1 MIVREVK
8 LKLTVKQKNT
18 FDDWL
23 WVLTGVYNWA
33 SRKIKQD
40 ARDGFYYSKFD
51 FMNLLKGHYKKIG
64 IPSQTVQAILIQA
77 WDAWDKCFKKVR
89 KGEPK
94 LKSIR
99 NKLKSIPFPAPI
111 KENHFLQDEK
121 EVKLPIIGKI
131 RFHKNDIPTGKIKR
145 SRIVKRA
152 SGWYLQLT
160 IDTNHLFIVQKTD
173 KKVGID
179 TGFKDLAI
187 LSDGEK
193 YENHRY
199 YVKGQKR
206 LAQAQRG
213 NNKKLVARL
222 HERTA
227 NRRKDRNHKVSRE
240 IVENNKEIYITNDNL
255 RGQSKIFGKSV
266 SDAGISQLRN
276 FIIYKSD
283 NHGRKTKLV
292 ESKYTTMTCSN
303 CGARTGPTGLS
314 GLAVRYWE
322 CSACRAQHDRDINAA
337 QNILNI
343 GAGLALEQIAEEK
356 HRA

>member
-8 LKLTVKQKNT
+8 LKLTKKQEAILYE
-18 FDDWL
+18 WL

-33 SRKIKQD
+33 CRKIKQD
-40 ARDGFYYSKFD
+40 AKDGFYYSQFD
-51 FMNLLKGHYKKIG
+51 FMNILKGHYKKIG
-64 IPSQTVQAILIQA
+64 LPSQTVQAILNQS

-94 LKSIR
+94 LKSVR
-99 NKLKSIPFPAPI
+99 NKLRSIPFPAPI
-111 KENHFLQDEK
+111 KEKHIQIDDK
-121 EVKLPIIGKI
+121 KVQLPIIGKI
-131 RFHKNDIPTGKIKR
+131 RFHKNEIPLGKIKR
-145 SRIVKRA
+145 SRILKKA

-160 IDTNHLFIVQKTD
+160 IESKHTFQIKNSDQ
-173 KKVGID
+173 KVGID

-187 LSDGEK
+187 LSDGKK
-193 YENHRY
+193 YQNHRFY
-199 YVKGQKR
+199 IKGQKR

-227 NRRKDRNHKVSRE
+227 NRRKDNNHKVSRE
-240 IVENNKEIYITNDNL
+240 IVENYKEIYVTNDNL
-255 RGQSKIFGKSV
+255 KGQSKIFGKSV

-276 FIIYKSD
+276 FIIYKGG
-283 NHGRKTKLV
+283 NHNRKVELV
-292 ESKYTTMTCSN
+292 ESKHTTMTCSK

-322 CSACRAQHDRDINAA
+322 CCACGAYHDRDINSAKVV
-337 QNILNI
+337 LNV
-343 GAGLALEQIAEEK
+343 GVGLTLESSAKEK
-356 HRA
+356 SYA